1 MTMRRWLGIAVLA
14 LAVAGGCGDDGS
26 SPSASESRP
35 SAASERVRVGAVL
48 SLTGAAAPYAAS
60 QQRGLDL
67 AVADVAAAGG
77 PTLDVVVMDDESDP
91 DAGVAAFEDLIDDD
105 AVLAIIG
112 PTLTNTAIATDP
124 VAQEAGVPVLA
135 ISNTVGD
142 ITAIGD
148 HIFRAS
154 LTEAQV
160 IPEVVARARS
170 EYALTDVAVLRGE
183 GDTFTMESYQVFADA
198 LAANGIDVLATETF
212 QLGDRQFGPQLDR
225 ILPLAPDALVVSA
238 LAGEGA
244 AILTEAR
251 AAGFTGPV
259 LGGNG
264 FNAPTVIET
273 AGPAA
278 EGLVVGA
285 AWNRYSTDPTSRAF
299 VESYEATYGAPPDQF
314 AAQAYAGVQIVADA
328 VSAAGEESRA
338 AVRNALSEVRDLAT
352 PLGSFSFTAGR
363 EAAAPAAVTVVRD
376 GEFRS
381 LD

>member
-1 MTMRRWLGIAVLA
+1 
-14 LAVAGGCGDDGS
+14 
-26 SPSASESRP
+26 
-35 SAASERVRVGAVL
+35 
-48 SLTGAAAPYAAS
+48 
-60 QQRGLDL
+60 L

-77 PTLDVVVMDDESDP
+77 PALDVVIMNDESDP
-91 DAGVAAFEDLIDDD
+91 DTGVAAFEGLIDDD

-112 PTLTNTAIATDP
+112 PTLTNTATATDP
-124 VAQEAGVPVLA
+124 LAQEAGVPVLA

-148 HIFRAS
+148 YIFRAS

-160 IPEVVARARS
+160 IPEVVGRARS
-170 EYALTDVAVLRGE
+170 EYDLADAAVLRGE
-183 GDTFTMESYQVFADA
+183 GDTFTMESYEVFADA

-212 QLGDRQFGPQLDR
+212 LLGDRRFGPQLDR

-264 FNAPTVIET
+264 FNAPAVIET

-314 AAQAYAGVQIVADA
+314 AAQAYAGVQILAEAVTAGDA
-328 VSAAGEESRA
+328 ESRA
-338 AVRNALSEVRDLAT
+338 AVRDALSEVRDLPT
-352 PLGSFSFTAGR
+352 PLGPFSFTAAR
-363 EAAAPAAVTVVRD
+363 DADAPAAVTVVRD
-376 GEFRS
+376 GEFRP

>member
-212 QLGDRQFGPQLDR
+212 QLGDRQFGPQLER

-285 AWNRYSTDPTSRAF
+285 AWNRYSNDPTSRAF
-299 VESYEATYGAPPDQF
+299 VESYEATYGALPDQF
-314 AAQAYAGVQIVADA
+314 AAQAYAGVQIVAAA
-328 VSAAGEESRA
+328 VSAAGDESRA
-338 AVRNALSEVRDLAT
+338 AVRDALSEVRDLAT

-363 EAAAPAAVTVVRD
+363 EADAPAAVTVVRD
-376 GEFRS
+376 GEFRPQ
-381 LD
+381 D

>member
-1 MTMRRWLGIAVLA
+1 MTMRRWLGIGVLA

-26 SPSASESRP
+26 SPSVSGSGP
-35 SAASERVRVGAVL
+35 SAASEPVRVGAVL

-77 PTLDVVVMDDESDP
+77 PALDVVVMDDESDP
-91 DAGVAAFEDLIDDD
+91 DAGVAAFEGLIDDE

-170 EYALTDVAVLRGE
+170 EYALADVAVLRGE
-183 GDTFTMESYQVFADA
+183 GDTFTMESYEVFADA

-212 QLGDRQFGPQLDR
+212 QLGDRQFGAQLDR

-285 AWNRYSTDPTSRAF
+285 AWNRYSNDPTSRAF
-299 VESYEATYGAPPDQF
+299 VESYEATYGALPDQF
-314 AAQAYAGVQIVADA
+314 AAQAYAGVQIVAAA
-328 VSAAGEESRA
+328 VSAAGDESRA
-338 AVRNALSEVRDLAT
+338 AVRDALSEVRDLAT

-363 EAAAPAAVTVVRD
+363 EADAPAAVTVVRD
-376 GEFRS
+376 GEFRP

>member
-1 MTMRRWLGIAVLA
+1 MRRWLGIGAVA
-14 LAVAGGCGDDGS
+14 LAIAGGCGDDGS
-26 SPSASESRP
+26 SPSP
-35 SAASERVRVGAVL
+35 SGSGATTASERVRIGAVL

-60 QQRGLDL
+60 QQRGLEL
-67 AVADVAAAGG
+67 AVAEVVAAGG
-77 PTLDVVVMDDESDP
+77 PALDVVVIDDESDP
-91 DAGVAAFEDLIDDD
+91 DAGVRAFEDLVDDD

-112 PTLTNTAIATDP
+112 PTLTNTATATDP
-124 VAQEAGVPVLA
+124 LAQEAGVPVVA

-170 EYALTDVAVLRGE
+170 EYALGDVAVLRGE
-183 GDTFTMESYQVFADA
+183 GDTFTMESYEVFAAA
-198 LAANGIDVLATETF
+198 LAANAIDVVATETF
-212 QLGDRQFGPQLDR
+212 LLGDREFAAQLDR
-225 ILPLAPDALVVSA
+225 ILPLSPDALVVSA

-251 AAGFTGPV
+251 AAGFTGPI

-264 FNAPTVIET
+264 FNAPAVIET
-273 AGPAA
+273 AGAAA

-299 VESYEATYGAPPDQF
+299 VESYEATHGAPPDQF
-314 AAQAYAGVQIVADA
+314 AAQAYAGVQILAA
-328 VSAAGEESRA
+328 ALSAADEPTRA
-338 AVRNALSEVRDLAT
+338 ALRDALTEVRDLAT
-352 PLGSFSFTAGR
+352 PLGPFSFTATR
-363 EAAAPAAVTVVRD
+363 EADAPAAITVVRD
-376 GEFRS
+376 GEFRP